1 MSPDDEQHVAEWL
14 GRIAPVLGIGP
25 DLVDEALI
33 LDLARDAAHGIA
45 RPAAPLTT
53 YLLGLAAG
61 RAGADA
67 ATVRR
72 LAERITEE
80 IAAET
85 GG

>member
-1 MSPDDEQHVAEWL
+1 MSPDDEQHVQEWL
-14 GRIAPVLGIGP
+14 GRIAPVLGFDP

-67 ATVRR
+67 AAVRR
-72 LAERITEE
+72 LAERITGE